1 VLDKF
6 RHMRR
11 SDPLPGYD
19 ALSPDEIAT
28 ALSGADAETVNALRD
43 YKRKFACRRQVMEE
57 PRESF
62 RRRLRVHEKRA
73 TGKSK
78 TRAYMRD
85 SQVARKPAV
94 ALPIAG
100 RRRRSTTDV
109 DAPPA
114 AKRASH
120 AGAVERAEA
129 ARDEREQLREEAGY
143 RQERLAL
150 LSGTALRWTSG
161 QPGQAPGAPAGLRR
175 SLHPSPPGRGSAP
188 PARTRPEWVTTL
200 NGYPARRINADW
212 SPVRAPGATRYR
224 CAGAP

>member
-1 VLDKF
+1 MSALTETGRPCSTSSATCVAAT
-6 RHMRR
+6 R
-11 SDPLPGYD
+11 SR
-19 ALSPDEIAT
+19 ATTLSARTRSPQRCPAPT
-28 ALSGADAETVNALRD
+28 QKTVNAARD

-114 AKRASH
+114 STRASR

-143 RQERLAL
+143 RQARLAL
-150 LSGTALRWTSG
+150 LPRTALRWTSG
-161 QPGQAPGAPAGLRR
+161 QPGQAPGAPAGLRQ
-175 SLHPSPPGRGSAP
+175 SLRPSPPGGGSAP
-188 PARTRPEWVTTL
+188 ACSYQT
-200 NGYPARRINADW
+200 
-212 SPVRAPGATRYR
+212 
-224 CAGAP
+224 